1 MPSER
6 GIPAWTIG
14 IKHIPSAFNSSN
26 FCILPDHDPLY
37 LAKVGVNTLT
47 VNRKFVIHPTTM
59 ENQTQ
64 GEPTTQ
70 E

>member
-6 GIPAWTIG
+6 GIPEWTIG
-14 IKHIPSAFNSSN
+14 IKHIPSAFDSSN
-26 FCILPDHDPLY
+26 FCILLDHDPLY
-37 LAKVGVNTLT
+37 LEKFGVNTLT
-47 VNRKFVIHPTTM
+47 INRKYVIHPTAM

-64 GEPTTQ
+64 GEPAAQ